1 MTRPPRW
8 RRSGPSSSRGRDE
21 RGGASV
27 LMAGIMGVVVTLGAA
42 ATLVAGYLVAHHQ
55 ARSAA
60 DLAALSGA
68 VAYADGRDACD
79 QARRT
84 ARQNGVRMVRC
95 DRVGDD
101 IDFVVTVLTAVEVRS
116 RVPGLPRRV
125 DAEAHAGQVE

>member
-1 MTRPPRW
+1 MTGPARSRQSGPPR
-8 RRSGPSSSRGRDE
+8 SRDE

-27 LMAGIMGVVVTLGAA
+27 LMAGIMGVVVTLAAA

-68 VAYADGRDACD
+68 VAYAGGHDACD

-84 ARQNGVRMVRC
+84 ARQNGARVTRC
-95 DRVGDD
+95 DRVGDAV
-101 IDFVVTVLTAVEVRS
+101 DFVVTVRTVVEVSS

-125 DAEAHAGQVE
+125 EAEAHAGQVE